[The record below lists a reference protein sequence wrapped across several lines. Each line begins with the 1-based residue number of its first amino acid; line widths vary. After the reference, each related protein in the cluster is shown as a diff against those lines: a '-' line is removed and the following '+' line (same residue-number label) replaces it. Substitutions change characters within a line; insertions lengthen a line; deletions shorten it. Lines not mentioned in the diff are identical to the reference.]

1 MGELPN
7 SHGRTLTDKLYV
19 LHGIPY
25 KSRVFGFRNPP
36 PTFGWTG
43 FRTFGTHS
51 VSSRT
56 GYPLKNA
63 MTTSCF
69 PKFAETPCDVFF
81 SKHTSATGRKIMLQK
96 STANFIH
103 SSQLQKSEIVI
114 PAKAGIHSFQGLLDP
129 RFREGDTFL
138 LLSFAIT
145 SL

>member
-1 MGELPN
+1 M
-7 SHGRTLTDKLYV
+7 
-19 LHGIPY
+19 
-25 KSRVFGFRNPP
+25 
-36 PTFGWTG
+36 
-43 FRTFGTHS
+43 S
-51 VSSRT
+51 VS
-56 GYPLKNA
+56 
-63 MTTSCF
+63 
-69 PKFAETPCDVFF
+69 E
-81 SKHTSATGRKIMLQK
+81 HTSATGRKIMLQK